1 MSLTPI
7 GSFMPTVTLLG
18 TAQDGGRPQ
27 PGCQR
32 PCCADLGAA
41 DVRHP
46 VSLGITDE
54 HGQGHLIEATRAM
67 GEQLKMWGHPPLQSV
82 LLTHAHFGHV
92 DGLGL
97 FGRETL
103 NARGLNLYASS
114 SMLSLIDNTPQWA
127 LMMEQGVFTPFAV
140 STGSEHALSERVTV
154 VPVVVPHRAE
164 LSDMHAFI
172 VRGPN
177 RSMLFLPDHDRWQE
191 TLDHHGAPSIRSW
204 LTTLKVD
211 IALIDGTFWSA
222 DELSS
227 RTQHEVPHPPVS
239 ETLERLGPR
248 TEGDPEIVFI
258 HMNHTNPIHRPDSD
272 EHGQVTALGW
282 SVGEQGMT
290 FTL

>member
-1 MSLTPI
+1 
-7 GSFMPTVTLLG
+7 MPTVTLLG

-32 PCCADLGAA
+32 TCCADLGPD

-54 HGQGHLIEATRAM
+54 HGQGHLIEATRAL
-67 GEQLKMWGHPPLQSV
+67 GDQLKLWGYPPLQSV
-82 LLTHAHFGHV
+82 MLTHAHFGHV

-114 SMLSLIDNTPQWA
+114 SMLSLVDNTPQWA
-127 LMMEQGVFTPFAV
+127 LMVEQGVFTTVPV
-140 STGSEHALSERVTV
+140 TTGSEHLLSDSITV
-154 VPVVVPHRAE
+154 VPVAVPHRAE

-177 RSMLFLPDHDRWQE
+177 RSLLFLPDHDRWDE
-191 TLDHHGAPSIRSW
+191 TLEHHDAPNIRAW
-204 LTTLKVD
+204 LASMDVD

-222 DELSS
+222 DELVS

-239 ETLERLGPR
+239 ETLDRLGPR
-248 TEGDPEIVFI
+248 TGGDPEIVFI
-258 HMNHTNPIHRPDSD
+258 HMNHTNPIHRLDSM
-272 EHGQVTALGW
+272 EYARVVSLGW

>member
-1 MSLTPI
+1 MSFTPI

-32 PCCADLGAA
+32 PCCADLEAD

-54 HGQGHLIEATRAM
+54 HGRGHLIEATRAM

-114 SMLSLIDNTPQWA
+114 SMLSLIDKTPQWA
-127 LMMEQGVFTPFAV
+127 LMVEQGVFTTVPV
-140 STGSEHALSERVTV
+140 TTGSEHALSDSITV

-177 RSMLFLPDHDRWQE
+177 RSLLFLPDHDRWDD
-191 TLDHHGAPSIRSW
+191 TLNHHGATSIRAW
-204 LTTLKVD
+204 LTSLKVD
-211 IALIDGTFWSA
+211 LALIDGTFWSA

-248 TEGDPEIVFI
+248 TEDDPEIVFI
-258 HMNHTNPIHRPDSD
+258 HMNHTNPIHRTDSD
-272 EHGQVTALGW
+272 ESEQVAALGW
-282 SVGEQGMT
+282 SVGVQGMT